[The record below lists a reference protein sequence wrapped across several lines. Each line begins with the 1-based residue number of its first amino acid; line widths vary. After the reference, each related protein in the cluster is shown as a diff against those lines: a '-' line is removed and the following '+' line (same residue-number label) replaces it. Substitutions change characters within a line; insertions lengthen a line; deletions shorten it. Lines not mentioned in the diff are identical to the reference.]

1 MRRNVIETVMGAVV
15 LLVAIAFIVFA
26 FRTSGLTADTGYEL
40 TAEFN
45 NASGLAIGSDVRL
58 AGVKVGSV
66 VAQDLDP
73 ETFRATITMTIS
85 DGIEL
90 PSDSSVRI
98 IPISLLGQNYIEI
111 GVGGEED
118 SIAAGGHFQHTQ
130 GAINL
135 VDLLEKLVL
144 SAADNQGATP

>member
-15 LLVAIAFIVFA
+15 LFVAISFIVFA
-26 FRTSGLTADTGYEL
+26 FRTSGLSASDGYIL

-45 NASGLAIGSDVRL
+45 DASGLEVGSDVRL

-66 VAQDLDP
+66 VAQNLDP
-73 ETFRATITMTIS
+73 GTFRATITMAIS
-85 DGIEL
+85 DDLEL

-98 IPISLLGQNYIEI
+98 IPNSLLGENYIEI
-111 GVGGEED
+111 GIGGEED
-118 SIAAGGHFQHTQ
+118 TILAGGHFQHTQ

-135 VDLLEKLVL
+135 VDLLKKLVL
-144 SAADNQGATP
+144 SAADNQGSTQ